1 MGRSGASALT
11 LSYSTDATAARA
23 LDSAAA
29 RVAFWALTWA
39 RISIW
44 SSWARVWP
52 VWTWSLMS
60 VLRSVTM
67 PEALDLTS
75 TLVMGWTLP
84 VATTERAM
92 SPRSALPS
100 WEGSSLVPLPRAAT
114 VQPRATMT
122 TRAMR
127 PVQIQILRLLLRFVA
142 TMELPRVLVEGRYG
156 LGLYYAAEG

>member
-1 MGRSGASALT
+1 
-11 LSYSTDATAARA
+11 
-23 LDSAAA
+23 
-29 RVAFWALTWA
+29 
-39 RISIW
+39 
-44 SSWARVWP
+44 
-52 VWTWSLMS
+52 
-60 VLRSVTM
+60 M

-114 VQPRATMT
+114 AQPRATMT

-127 PVQIQILRLLLRFVA
+127 PDHSQTLRLLLRLVA
-142 TMELPRVLVEGRYG
+142 TMELPGVLVEGRYG
-156 LGLYYAAEG
+156 LGLYYVAEG

>member
-52 VWTWSLMS
+52 VWTLSLMS
-60 VLRSVTM
+60 TLRTVTM
-67 PEALDLTS
+67 PEALDLAS

-100 WEGSSLVPLPRAAT
+100 WEGSNLVELPRAAT
-114 VQPRATMT
+114 AKPRTAAT
-122 TRAMR
+122 TRTMR
-127 PVQIQILRLLLRFVA
+127 PVQSQILRLPLRFVA
-142 TMELPRVLVEGRYG
+142 TMEAP
-156 LGLYYAAEG
+156 